1 MGKLS
6 MKLLLPSLMLLLSG
20 ASLAAAPS
28 DADLA
33 HARKLL
39 ASTILMDGHNDLPWA
54 IRVDKNAL
62 GDVAKYDLRATAP
75 GQTDI
80 ARLRA
85 GGVGAQ
91 FWSVYVPGE
100 LTGAFA
106 KNQLEQI

>member
-1 MGKLS
+1 MKVRLS
-6 MKLLLPSLMLLLSG
+6 VLILVL
-20 ASLAAAPS
+20 ASASQTARPA

-39 ASTILMDGHNDLPWA
+39 ASTILVDGHNDLPWA
-54 IRVDKNAL
+54 IRVDPAAL
-62 GDVAKYDLRATAP
+62 GDVAKYDLRAKVP

-100 LTGAFA
+100 LTGGMART
-106 KNQLEQI
+106 Q